1 MERTTRLGLRI
12 AGRTIAATAN
22 RVGISSTTGMSA
34 STAFFGSRLARNFN
48 SAGRR
53 PDDETLASQIEKN
66 YKELYKVYDQRPSCI
81 NTYKK
86 QLIFRSRNLGMKEL
100 DLLVG
105 TWAAKHVPDLSYS
118 ECTRFEE
125 EVLHM
130 ETPDLSQILTEK
142 VNDFDHWNFPKQHFL
157 AKIKVFS
164 DNPNWNSPK

>member
-1 MERTTRLGLRI
+1 MEHIARLSGNYIGRRV
-12 AGRTIAATAN
+12 AGTVNSLAKSNCASLSSKASCTAP
-22 RVGISSTTGMSA
+22 
-34 STAFFGSRLARNFN
+34 RLARMF
-48 SAGRR
+48 STAGKRI
-53 PDDETLASQIEKN
+53 DDETLAAQIDRN
-66 YKELYKVYDQRPSCI
+66 YKELYRVYDNRPTCI

-118 ECTRFEE
+118 ECIRFEE

-130 ETPDLSQILTEK
+130 ETPDLSQFLTEK
-142 VNDFDHWNFPKQHFL
+142 VNDFEQWNFPKQHFL

>member
-1 MERTTRLGLRI
+1 MEQATRLGVRL
-12 AGRTIAATAN
+12 AGRAAA
-22 RVGISSTTGMSA
+22 VGSVGTGMTFASKIAA
-34 STAFFGSRLARNFN
+34 STAFRTLRLSRNFS
-48 SAGRR
+48 SARTR

-66 YKELYKVYDQRPSCI
+66 YKELYKVYDQRPTCI

-130 ETPDLSQILTEK
+130 ETPDLSQFLTEK
-142 VNDFDHWNFPKQHFL
+142 VNEFDQWNFPKQHFL

-164 DNPNWNSPK
+164 DNPNWNLPK